1 MCWAT
6 YLATLKHLCYISLP
20 VNFSVLLLQFLARL
34 KEKRSFFFNLLG
46 RMVTTVITS
55 LQPNGTYCWW
65 RVKKGQMRSDPAW
78 PAYEHMNRRVR
89 RRGAVFFISQRTGNE
104 GPGNAGD
111 SEETTLNQMAV
122 CQQQSESVSELL
134 TCFLFQP
141 EGAAVRF
148 PGTWL
153 GPGDPNAEPCKKRL
167 TFPSKCVTRKKGHF
181 QGHLATEPGACW
193 SPWPQGV
200 TCRSDVNRRK
210 EQSLGLAILLMELGL
225 QITLKTH

>member
-1 MCWAT
+1 
-6 YLATLKHLCYISLP
+6 
-20 VNFSVLLLQFLARL
+20 
-34 KEKRSFFFNLLG
+34 
-46 RMVTTVITS
+46 MVTTVITS